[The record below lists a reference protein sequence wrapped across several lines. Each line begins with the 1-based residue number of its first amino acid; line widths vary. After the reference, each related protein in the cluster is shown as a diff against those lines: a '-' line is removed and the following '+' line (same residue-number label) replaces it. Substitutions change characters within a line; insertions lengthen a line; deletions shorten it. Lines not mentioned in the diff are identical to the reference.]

1 VQTRVALLGPSHR
14 RGPMTVLE
22 LSLKKAIGWEQ
33 LKPIGGVSLHSTREV
48 VNVLRASMSL
58 DHATYSQVC
67 ETIRRAF

>member
-1 VQTRVALLGPSHR
+1 
-14 RGPMTVLE
+14 MTVLE